1 MSSNQFQ
8 ILPIQ
13 NKIDSNIDDPYN
25 RRFYKKQTST
35 IKNDFKTIG
44 NYVKLKTSNIKEK
57 VKKRAFYYSM
67 LKNRIPIINWLF
79 LGYNFK
85 SNLLN
90 DLISGFTVGIMNL
103 PQSMG
108 YALLANLAP
117 VNGLYMSFFPLLI
130 YAVFGTSK
138 HIAIGTIAIISL
150 MSGEVIQNMADQYGK
165 QLKYANNSSSNLTDF
180 QDDIMKYKVYVAS
193 SLSLYVGIIQ
203 IAMVSGYND
212 FNTIY

>member
-1 MSSNQFQ
+1 MTETFRTLGRNLKS
-8 ILPIQ
+8 
-13 NKIDSNIDDPYN
+13 KE
-25 RRFYKKQTST
+25 FYKKFIQ
-35 IKNDFKTIG
+35 
-44 NYVKLKTSNIKEK
+44 
-57 VKKRAFYYSM
+57 
-67 LKNRIPIINWLF
+67 NRFPIIKWLF

-165 QLKYANNSSSNLTDF
+165 QLNYANNSSSNLTDV